1 MHNYNFSLFV
11 TIKVCEQNSDMNIKV
26 IIRNL
31 ALELLVYGILIT
43 AYALI
48 ALRWVAQPLNQ
59 LFHDNLVIYAFVGLA
74 LIVVQGALLERITS
88 FLLIRLGLPHSE
100 SE

>member
-1 MHNYNFSLFV
+1 M
-11 TIKVCEQNSDMNIKV
+11 NSKT

-31 ALELLVYGILIT
+31 ALELLVYGILVT

-59 LFHDNLVIYAFVGLA
+59 LFHDNLVIYAFAGLF
-74 LIVVQGALLERITS
+74 LIVAQGALLERITS
-88 FLLIRLGLPHSE
+88 FLLVRLGLPHSDTE
-100 SE
+100 

>member
-1 MHNYNFSLFV
+1 M
-11 TIKVCEQNSDMNIKV
+11 NSKT

-31 ALELLVYGILIT
+31 ALELLVYGILVM

-59 LFHDNLVIYAFVGLA
+59 LFHDNLVIYAFVGLF
-74 LIVVQGALLERITS
+74 LIVAQGALLERITS
-88 FLLIRLGLPHSE
+88 FLLVRLGLPHSDTE
-100 SE
+100 

>member
-1 MHNYNFSLFV
+1 
-11 TIKVCEQNSDMNIKV
+11 MNIKT

-31 ALELLVYGILIT
+31 ALELFVYGILVT

-74 LIVVQGALLERITS
+74 LIVAQGALLERITS

>member
-1 MHNYNFSLFV
+1 M
-11 TIKVCEQNSDMNIKV
+11 NSKT

-31 ALELLVYGILIT
+31 ALELLVYGILVT

-59 LFHDNLVIYAFVGLA
+59 LFHDNLVIYAFVGLF
-74 LIVVQGALLERITS
+74 LIVAQGALLERITA
-88 FLLIRLGLPHSE
+88 FLLVRLGLPHSE
-100 SE
+100 TE

>member
-1 MHNYNFSLFV
+1 M
-11 TIKVCEQNSDMNIKV
+11 NSKT

-31 ALELLVYGILIT
+31 ALELLVYGILVM

-59 LFHDNLVIYAFVGLA
+59 LFHDNLVIYAFVGLF
-74 LIVVQGALLERITS
+74 LIVAQGALLERITA
-88 FLLIRLGLPHSE
+88 FLLVRLGLPHSDTE
-100 SE
+100 

>member
-1 MHNYNFSLFV
+1 M
-11 TIKVCEQNSDMNIKV
+11 NSKT

-31 ALELLVYGILIT
+31 ALELLVYGILVT

-59 LFHDNLVIYAFVGLA
+59 LFHDNLVIYAFVGLF
-74 LIVVQGALLERITS
+74 LIVAQGALLERITS
-88 FLLIRLGLPHSE
+88 FLLVRLGLPHSDTE
-100 SE
+100 

>member
-1 MHNYNFSLFV
+1 M
-11 TIKVCEQNSDMNIKV
+11 NSKT

-31 ALELLVYGILIT
+31 ALELLVYGILVT

-59 LFHDNLVIYAFVGLA
+59 LFHDNLVIYAFVGLF
-74 LIVVQGALLERITS
+74 LIVAQGALLERITA
-88 FLLIRLGLPHSE
+88 FLLVRLGLPHSDTE
-100 SE
+100 

>member
-1 MHNYNFSLFV
+1 M
-11 TIKVCEQNSDMNIKV
+11 NSKT

-31 ALELLVYGILIT
+31 ALELLVYGILVP

-59 LFHDNLVIYAFVGLA
+59 LFHDNLVIYAFVGLF
-74 LIVVQGALLERITS
+74 LIVAQGALLERITS
-88 FLLIRLGLPHSE
+88 FLLVRLGLPHSDTE
-100 SE
+100 